1 MLGRR
6 PSTIATTRGAQ
17 TLATVTVCSTAI
29 RTSASRSAPLL
40 AFANQVTDMINQRI
54 VVKHAAVVINILVR
68 GLTKVLLG
76 ILVVE
81 NMHIVAVAG
90 ATAGTEVI
98 AKFIVAAHTN
108 IFAMVLMKPEVLD
121 LHVMENTKLV
131 IASLD
136 IIGGVKLATVNPSR
150 MEDIS
155 VVISLFNI
163 PFLMNFFADQFIHKS
178 GRRSRCLSR
187 IFHSGASCLSYRR
200 KPRALP
206 CLFHVF

>member
-1 MLGRR
+1 MKH
-6 PSTIATTRGAQ
+6 AQ
-17 TLATVTVCSTAI
+17 IVITNPAVSPVMTGM
-29 RTSASRSAPLL
+29 PLL
-40 AFANQVTDMINQRI
+40 KPALRNAQVLIS
-54 VVKHAAVVINILVR
+54 ILVR
-68 GLTKVLLG
+68 EQTKPAVTEQPAM
-76 ILVVE
+76 E
-81 NMHIVAVAG
+81 NIRLVAVAG